1 MGGDLCAR
9 IYLLSCCSWRNRTE
23 IYLANLSSDLLV
35 TRSSCSGGGQAVL
48 VVFFNFLFFFRVCS
62 SAGDRRIR
70 RQTYRSSFSYHKAKT
85 LCWTDWQRR
94 KRKGISVNRLVDN
107 RHNPGCGRIW
117 SLLVC
122 TLALEERGMGRAVI
136 FSTEGRGLLFCLQL
150 VALVRMI
157 TSNSGEGEHLTRAY
171 RRFNN
176 NRLLLAVEQ
185 MKKTSSPW
193 ISSLSF
199 PTIHS
204 FYYTKTRNLQLFTTD
219 CLFFSFPSFIL
230 PYLPKSNEE
239 VAQRSLSFEYI
250 TAAFPLKARNI
261 FCCCLFLL
269 LGPSLFVPAL
279 NFFLLPSWLML
290 LTDFELARTFRSAS
304 NVKRYS

>member
-1 MGGDLCAR
+1 M
-9 IYLLSCCSWRNRTE
+9 
-23 IYLANLSSDLLV
+23 
-35 TRSSCSGGGQAVL
+35 
-48 VVFFNFLFFFRVCS
+48 CS

-117 SLLVC
+117 SLLIC

-136 FSTEGRGLLFCLQL
+136 FSTERRGLLFCLQL
-150 VALVRMI
+150 VVLVRMI

-171 RRFNN
+171 RRFSN
-176 NRLLLAVEQ
+176 NRLLVAVEQ

-204 FYYTKTRNLQLFTTD
+204 SYYTKTRNLQLFTTD
-219 CLFFSFPSFIL
+219 CLFFPFLVLFFPIYQKAMRKWRNARC
-230 PYLPKSNEE
+230 PSN
-239 VAQRSLSFEYI
+239 L
-250 TAAFPLKARNI
+250 
-261 FCCCLFLL
+261 
-269 LGPSLFVPAL
+269 
-279 NFFLLPSWLML
+279 
-290 LTDFELARTFRSAS
+290 
-304 NVKRYS
+304 